1 MSRAPLHR
9 RFFAAWLAIALLL
22 LAACASAGA
31 ADSVYWANFTGGKIS
46 SASLAGGQGADL
58 DITGAKAEE
67 ANGLAIDSAAGKVYW
82 ITPGAGAGTI
92 YYANLSG
99 GGGGEI
105 STAGAPAGFPIGLA
119 VDPATGRAYWGDGN
133 VIAYANLNGSGGG
146 TLDTTGASLEIPLGV
161 AVDPAAGRIYW
172 ANEGG
177 AISFASLAG
186 GGGGDIP
193 TAGATVEEP
202 SGIAVDQ
209 AAGIVYWSNYAGNAI
224 SYARLDGSGG
234 GDVNTAGATVEGA
247 FGVALDPTVGRIYWA
262 NEIGASISYANLN
275 GSGAADL
282 NTGAANLEAPAFPA
296 LLKAPSPGAPPK
308 ASGGPK
314 PGSTLSCEAATWA
327 PDLLEAAFYRGPTSI
342 SLQWL
347 KDGQPIA
354 GATGGTLAASSVGS
368 YSCQSTAVNQAGS
381 TSQTSAAVPI
391 FSVGKAKVNR
401 KKGTAILPVK
411 VPGAGSV
418 TLSGKK
424 LVHQKRTRSATSTGV
439 VKLLVKAKGK
449 GKKTLNAKGKL
460 QLKATV
466 TFMPAGGSPAS
477 QKATLRLAK
486 KRG

>member
-1 MSRAPLHR
+1 MSRASRHR

-67 ANGLAIDSAAGKVYW
+67 ANGLAIDPAAGKVYW

-99 GGGGEI
+99 GGGGEV

-146 TLDTTGASLEIPLGV
+146 TLDTTGASLETPLGV

-177 AISFASLAG
+177 AISFTSLA

-224 SYARLDGSGG
+224 SYARLNGSGG
-234 GDVNTAGATVEGA
+234 GDVNTAGATVEGP

-262 NEIGASISYANLN
+262 NEIGGSISYANLN

-296 LLKAPSPGAPPK
+296 LLKAPSPGAAPK

-327 PDLLEAAFYRGPTSI
+327 PDLLEAAFYRGPTST

-354 GATGGTLAASSVGS
+354 GATSGSLKVTSVGG

-381 TSQTSAAVPI
+381 TSQASTAVPI
-391 FSVGKAKVNR
+391 FSIGKAKANR

-411 VPGAGSV
+411 VPGAGTV

-439 VKLLVKAKGK
+439 VKLLVKAKGSK
-449 GKKTLNAKGKL
+449 GAKTLNKKGKL

-466 TFMPAGGSPAS
+466 TFTPAGGILAS
-477 QKATLRLAK
+477 QKATLLLK
-486 KRG
+486 KQSH